1 MGKKNTEHWNENFYG
16 KDLRG
21 KDFSGHFFYRCCFQ
35 ASIMDETTN
44 FRAAAFQNCNLTL
57 AEAGKANFS
66 KAVIHYSDL
75 SYADFEGANFNFA
88 RIQWTNVKGAR
99 FSGADLR
106 GVETDRSKFLN
117 TKFDGAKLTGWSR
130 EIIAEILR
138 QQTDDLQ
145 LKMIAAWIASE
156 DQMCWEQFMGV
167 KGLPEIKPSLGKL
180 FSILR
185 SFGLGD
191 LIDNGGL
198 LCHQQQELAPP
209 QELRCL
215 QPQPQ
220 PLSAEQ

>member
-21 KDFSGHFFYRCCFQ
+21 KDFSGHYFYRCCFQ

-57 AEAGKANFS
+57 VEAGNANFE
-66 KAVIHYSDL
+66 KAIIHYSDL
-75 SYADFEGANFNFA
+75 SYGDFSGANFRFS
-88 RIQWTNVKGAR
+88 RINWTNVKGSR
-99 FSGADLR
+99 LSGSDLR
-106 GVETDRSKFLN
+106 GIETDRSKFLN
-117 TKFDGAKLTGWSR
+117 SKFDGAKLTGWSR

-156 DQMCWEQFMGV
+156 DQMCWEQFMAV
-167 KGLPEIKPSLGKL
+167 KHRPEIAPTLEKL
-180 FSILR
+180 FTILR
-185 SFGLGD
+185 RFGFGD

-198 LCHQQQELAPP
+198 LCHQVEPSLLQFQQPLA
-209 QELRCL
+209 
-215 QPQPQ
+215 QPQR
-220 PLSAEQ
+220 